1 MEDPEEASSI
11 DHIHIEKDTEIE
23 ETTIA
28 DIMSRGK
35 VQSTSTLN
43 NWARYINKING
54 QDQS

>member
-43 NWARYINKING
+43 NWARYINKINR